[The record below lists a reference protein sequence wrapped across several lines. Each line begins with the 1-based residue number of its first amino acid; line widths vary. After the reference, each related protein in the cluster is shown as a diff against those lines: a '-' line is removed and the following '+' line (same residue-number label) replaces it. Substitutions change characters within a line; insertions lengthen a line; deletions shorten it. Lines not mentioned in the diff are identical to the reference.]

1 MTWAATAATIRVEAS
16 GKVYVY
22 MGTGSHGQS
31 IATTMSQ
38 IVADEMG
45 VNFEDVHFIQGDT
58 DATPYGPITGG
69 SKTAGVAGG
78 AAHEAGAA
86 MRERVLAVAGQ
97 MLEIDPGDLEMT
109 DSVARIK
116 GDPEGKSVTLAQIA
130 AAASQP
136 RCAAA

>member
-1 MTWAATAATIRVEAS
+1 MVTWAATGATIRVEAS

-45 VNFEDVHFIQGDT
+45 VNFEDVHFVQGDS

-69 SKTAGVAGG
+69 SKTAGVA
-78 AAHEAGAA
+78 AGRRTRPARPCA
-86 MRERVLAVAGQ
+86 SGCWPW
-97 MLEIDPGDLEMT
+97 PGNC
-109 DSVARIK
+109 S
-116 GDPEGKSVTLAQIA
+116 KSTRATW
-130 AAASQP
+130 
-136 RCAAA
+136 R